1 MPFHQTFLKPGFF
14 SGQDFVGE
22 LVARQGA
29 HYVKGESWQQHICGL
44 ARRIRIFGY
53 PLQSHNAIAEQADAR
68 DGVATKLSNE
78 MGNKHCSL
86 VPRLQ
91 PNSSPEYCP
100 RAV

>member
-1 MPFHQTFLKPGFF
+1 VSCPKNHELRSGLELRAPSIVEPFEIGF
-14 SGQDFVGE
+14 GNGK
-22 LVARQGA
+22 A
-29 HYVKGESWQQHICGL
+29 
-44 ARRIRIFGY
+44 
-53 PLQSHNAIAEQADAR
+53 LQSHNAIAEQADAR

-100 RAV
+100 RAA